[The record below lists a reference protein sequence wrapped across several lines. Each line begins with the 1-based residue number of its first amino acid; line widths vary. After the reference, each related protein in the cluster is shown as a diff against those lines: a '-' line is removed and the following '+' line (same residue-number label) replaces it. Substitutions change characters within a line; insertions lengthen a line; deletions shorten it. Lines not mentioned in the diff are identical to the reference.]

1 MEDLREILETKDVE
15 FKEKFGENMLKT
27 LCAFANTNGGKVI
40 LGVDDKGVI
49 KGFKID
55 NKVLRDI
62 TEKIVSALGI
72 HPDIEIKEKDGKP
85 VVIISVKKSNIP
97 VSFRGKYYERVGNT
111 TREMNTQR
119 LKEFFIKGTNWDG
132 IINENADFN
141 EIDEETVRLFIR
153 MARAK
158 RRLLIFEEDVEIG
171 VLFEHLK
178 LAINGKLT
186 NAALMLFGKDP
197 QKYFINAVLRIVRL
211 KNESTIVGDRF
222 IAGNLFNQVIQGEEA
237 IKNFLNVK
245 YEIKGF
251 QREEIWDYPL
261 PAIRE
266 GLINALIHRD
276 YFKWNVQTQ
285 VKIYD
290 DYIWFYN
297 IGGLPEGITIE
308 QLTKPHPSV
317 PRNPLIVHIFYLAGF
332 IEEVGSGIGRMI
344 EEMKKANLPEPEFKE
359 EMGGFSVYFRK
370 DIYTEEYLRGLGLN
384 ERQIKAVMYVKEKG
398 RITNREYRGMF
409 NITDRTALNDLT
421 ELCNKKILIKI
432 GQTGRATEYKL
443 FRNKPEKHE

>member
-1 MEDLREILETKDVE
+1 MEDIRELLETRNIE
-15 FKEKFGENMLKT
+15 LKENFGENALRA
-27 LCAFANTNGGKVI
+27 LCAFANTQGGKVV
-40 LGVDDKGVI
+40 LGVDDDGNI
-49 KGFKID
+49 KGFEI
-55 NKVLRDI
+55 NNNTLRDI
-62 TEKIVSALGI
+62 TEKIVSELSI
-72 HPDIEIKEKDGKP
+72 HPDIEIREIDGKQI
-85 VVIISVKKSNIP
+85 VEISVNKSNIP
-97 VSFRGKYYERVGNT
+97 ISFKGKYYERVGNT
-111 TREMNTQR
+111 TREMNPER

-132 IINENADFN
+132 IINETANLN
-141 EIDEETVRLFIR
+141 EIDDETVRLFLR

-158 RRLLIFEEDVEIG
+158 NRLLIFEKDVEIG

-178 LAINGKLT
+178 LAINGNLT

-197 QKYFINAVLRIVRL
+197 QKYFVNAVLRIVRL
-211 KNESTIVGDRF
+211 KNESTIVGDRL
-222 IAGNLFNQVIQGEEA
+222 INGNLFTQVIQGEEA

-245 YEIKGF
+245 YEITGL

-344 EEMKKANLPEPEFKE
+344 DEMKKANLPEPEFKE

-370 DIYTEEYLRGLGLN
+370 DIYTEEYLRSLGLN

-398 RITNREYRGMF
+398 KINLSNYESIIGVVSSKTLYR
-409 NITDRTALNDLT
+409 DLQELT
-421 ELCNKKILIKI
+421 EKGILKAIGDKKGRVYVFNK
-432 GQTGRATEYKL
+432 
-443 FRNKPEKHE
+443 

>member
-40 LGVDDKGVI
+40 LGVDDKGVV

-55 NKVLRDI
+55 NKVLKDI

-251 QREEIWDYPL
+251 QREEIWV
-261 PAIRE
+261 
-266 GLINALIHRD
+266 IH
-276 YFKWNVQTQ
+276 FLQ
-285 VKIYD
+285 
-290 DYIWFYN
+290 
-297 IGGLPEGITIE
+297 
-308 QLTKPHPSV
+308 
-317 PRNPLIVHIFYLAGF
+317 
-332 IEEVGSGIGRMI
+332 
-344 EEMKKANLPEPEFKE
+344 
-359 EMGGFSVYFRK
+359 
-370 DIYTEEYLRGLGLN
+370 
-384 ERQIKAVMYVKEKG
+384 
-398 RITNREYRGMF
+398 
-409 NITDRTALNDLT
+409 
-421 ELCNKKILIKI
+421 
-432 GQTGRATEYKL
+432 
-443 FRNKPEKHE
+443 